1 MQLLLPTR
9 KRRGYAIVATDGN
22 VVRTRMQWRGHVYLL
37 VTAAFERK
45 RAWRGPQDG
54 AICLV
59 SGWRPTGQSFRDG
72 RPGSGQNMHTA
83 TMLPTGPGHFS
94 KLNTFF
100 LIMEKGCPN
109 LIRSDNNS
117 GLV

>member
-1 MQLLLPTR
+1 MNEYTFVYTACNFSCLQGNR
-9 KRRGYAIVATDGN
+9 CGDAIVAADGRRGN

-59 SGWRPTGQSFRDG
+59 SGWHPTDQSFRDG
-72 RPGSGQNMHTA
+72 RPGSSQNMHMA

-94 KLNTFF
+94 KLNTFLF
-100 LIMEKGCPN
+100 F
-109 LIRSDNNS
+109 
-117 GLV
+117 